1 MADEWTGVR
10 RDELRKEIEAK
21 AGMGDAEKDPAA
33 SVALDRRVQA
43 RMRLESVGRMVRRTI
58 EHRADA
64 RKAQFEETVRRLD
77 LSPEQAEKVRSLFMA
92 IAVEEIQGK
101 RTPGS
106 LSARERQRVF
116 GELAKIL
123 DETQRAK
130 LRDMIMGL
138 PADEPSGR

>member
-1 MADEWTGVR
+1 M
-10 RDELRKEIEAK
+10 
-21 AGMGDAEKDPAA
+21 
-33 SVALDRRVQA
+33 
-43 RMRLESVGRMVRRTI
+43 
-58 EHRADA
+58 
-64 RKAQFEETVRRLD
+64 
-77 LSPEQAEKVRSLFMA
+77 RSLFMA